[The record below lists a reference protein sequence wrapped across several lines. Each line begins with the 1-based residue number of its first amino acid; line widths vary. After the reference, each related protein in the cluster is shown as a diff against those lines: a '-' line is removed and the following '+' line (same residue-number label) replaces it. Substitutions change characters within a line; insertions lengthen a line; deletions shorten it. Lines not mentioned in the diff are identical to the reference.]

1 MTDCD
6 PAWLDQMYNN
16 RALVPDHAVHLR
28 EWSEGS
34 AAARAELPVKL
45 GLPYGPGQRETLD
58 LFVPDAG
65 AAPVLV
71 FIHGGYWRS
80 LHSSDYAFVAPPFVR
95 AGACVVLP
103 NYELCPAVSVP
114 EVTLQMVKALAWVHR
129 NIARH
134 GGDPTRVTVAG
145 HSAGGHLA
153 AMMLACDW
161 TKVNPRLPATVV
173 RNGMS
178 ISGLHELETLRHT
191 PYLQVSL
198 KLTPKQALQASPAWM
213 KPPPRRDGG
222 GELYAVVGGLES
234 AEFLRQNQLI
244 ADAWGK
250 QRVPV
255 CEVLPGLNHF
265 SIAQALARPG
275 HRLHQLARHL
285 LGLPV

>member
-114 EVTLQMVKALAWVHR
+114 EITLQMVKALAWVHR

-191 PYLQVSL
+191 PYLQGSR
-198 KLTPKQALQASPAWM
+198 KLRPKQALQASAGWM

-234 AEFLRQNQLI
+234 AEFLRQHQLI

-275 HRLHQLARHL
+275 HHLHQLARHL